1 MATKPVRR
9 TAKAAAQ
16 TTERVTAAQTETAD
30 RAARTAASATRN
42 VTDAAFA
49 VPSFEVP
56 EMLRSFAEQGL
67 TQTREAYGRMKAVA
81 EETTDTME
89 ETFESTRESVR
100 DVQFKALDAARA
112 NTEAT
117 FELARNLLAVTS
129 VADAIQLQS
138 AFLRERFEAF
148 VDYSKDVQGAL
159 TKVSSEAGKPAKAL
173 LERTMSQAKSV

>member
-30 RAARTAASATRN
+30 RAARTAASAARN
-42 VTDAAFA
+42 VTDAAFS
-49 VPSFEVP
+49 VPTFEVP
-56 EMLRSFAEQGL
+56 EMFRSFAEQGL

-100 DVQFKALDAARA
+100 DVQFKTLDAAQS
-112 NTEAT
+112 NVDAT
-117 FELARNLLAVTS
+117 FDFFRKLIGATS
-129 VADAIQLQS
+129 VSEAVQLQTS
-138 AFLRERFEAF
+138 FTRDRFEAF
-148 VDYSKDVQGAL
+148 MEHSKDVQATLGKA
-159 TKVSSEAGKPAKAL
+159 SAEAAKPARTLFDRAL
-173 LERTMSQAKSV
+173 SQAKAA